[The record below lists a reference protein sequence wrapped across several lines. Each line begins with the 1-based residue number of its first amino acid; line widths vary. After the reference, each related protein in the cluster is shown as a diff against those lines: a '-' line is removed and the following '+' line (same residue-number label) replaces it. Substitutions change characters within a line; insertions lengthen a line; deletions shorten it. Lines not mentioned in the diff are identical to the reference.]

1 MPDINTSTG
10 LSYVL
15 PNEIQP
21 RDNMSATDALF
32 DTSKNVWRGFLDEN
46 IIALSA
52 LYATKYIFNENPTY
66 ELDDNYNI
74 FNDPQ
79 LRQHGLEKEAKE
91 CEQQAYENDN
101 FRSTRNRKNNNVV
114 KSSGS
119 IHPRGN
125 KT

>member
-1 MPDINTSTG
+1 MD
-10 LSYVL
+10 
-15 PNEIQP
+15 
-21 RDNMSATDALF
+21 
-32 DTSKNVWRGFLDEN
+32 KNN
-46 IIALSA
+46 ILLNHAA
-52 LYATKYIFNENPTY
+52 W
-66 ELDDNYNI
+66 
-74 FNDPQ
+74 

-91 CEQQAYENDN
+91 CEQQAYENNN